1 MDLSLKHDKSKKL
14 EKHAVYIDRK
24 DKHELTE
31 KELKHHKRKL
41 FWEIPLGIFLGLIL
55 TFGGLVAYKT
65 FIAAKK
71 IITENTSGSAP
82 ALTDN
87 LNPKELK
94 GEGDGRINILLMGM
108 GGEGHSG
115 SYLTDTLVVVSI
127 DPKTKDVAMLSI
139 PRDFYIYIPKY
150 GYSKINAAYTIGMK
164 NNKNNGGIS
173 MTKDIV
179 SDLLDLNIHYG
190 VVVDF
195 DGFKDI
201 VDSLGGVTV
210 DVEKDLVDTQYPT
223 EKYGYETIRFKKG
236 TQKMDGN
243 TALKYSRSRHS
254 TSDFDRA
261 ARQQAIMVA
270 IKNKALGMDTLLN
283 PAKISSLMDA
293 LGSHLKTD
301 IQLWE
306 IQRLIEIFKEVD
318 SNKIVN
324 KVISPEE
331 GLVKTSS
338 INGAS
343 VVVPVAGDYSE
354 IRKFAHELFV
364 DNYLKDENASISIL
378 NGTTKSGS
386 AKTLS
391 EMLKSY
397 SYNVVKNANADN
409 TNYKK
414 TIIYDNTKGKKPYT
428 LEFLKKRLTKL
439 GVSAEIKSGGDY
451 SEDITII
458 VGSDYKS
465 K

>member
-1 MDLSLKHDKSKKL
+1 LDLSLKHSKDRKTDKHTVYLDKSK
-14 EKHAVYIDRK
+14 
-24 DKHELTE
+24 HELSE
-31 KELKHHKRKL
+31 EEIKRHRKKL
-41 FWEIPLGIFLGLIL
+41 FWEIPLGVFLGLII
-55 TFGGLVAYKT
+55 TFGGLLGYKA
-65 FIAAKK
+65 FIAANK

-87 LNPKELK
+87 LNPKALK
-94 GEGDGRINILLMGM
+94 GEGDGRVNILLMGM
-108 GGEGHSG
+108 GGEGHAG

-150 GYSKINAAYTIGMK
+150 GYSRINAAYTIGMK
-164 NNKNNGGIS
+164 QNKNSGGIS
-173 MTKDIV
+173 MTKEIV

-190 VVVDF
+190 IVVDF

-210 DVEKDLVDTQYPT
+210 DVKKDLVDTQYPT
-223 EKYGYETIRFKKG
+223 ERYGYTTIRFRKG
-236 TQKMDGN
+236 VQKMDGE

-261 ARQQAIMVA
+261 ERQQAIMVA

-283 PAKISSLMDA
+283 PTKISSLLDA

-306 IQRLIEIFKEVD
+306 IQRLIDIFKEVD
-318 SNKIVN
+318 SDKIVN

-331 GLVKTSS
+331 GLVKTSN

-343 VVVPVAGDYSE
+343 VVVPVSGDYTE

-364 DNYLKDENASISIL
+364 DNYLKDENASVSVL
-378 NGTTKSGS
+378 NGSTRSGS
-386 AKTLS
+386 AKTLA
-391 EMLKSY
+391 ETLKSY
-397 SYNVVKNANADN
+397 SYNVVKTENADN
-409 TNYKK
+409 KDYKK
-414 TIIYDNTKGKKPYT
+414 TIIFDNTKGKKPYT
-428 LEFLKKRLTKL
+428 IEFLKKRLSKL
-439 GVSAEIKSGGDY
+439 GISAEVKSGGSY
-451 SEDITII
+451 AEDITII

-465 K
+465 N